1 MSSTGSRFSSG
12 TLDSGFRRNDNYLP
26 SLTFCEFIRSED
38 IMNYNYVLKELRH
51 HHNRTLVNILG
62 IGIGIALFVS
72 INAVSTA
79 YQKAVSLPFKNLGAD
94 IVVQRPE
101 KRAVD
106 SGLPPAS
113 MRGIR
118 LPFSNQLLPFED
130 LEKLKTIEGVDSMAS
145 SLLLWEFDKGGFR
158 TIMGV
163 DLAQPVLGPVKV
175 KDWLKEGRF
184 PHKEGEV
191 VIEKHYAKF
200 QQKRMGDTL
209 EINGRPFSVVG
220 LLEIKEGSQI
230 ASANLYLS
238 LQDAQTL
245 LGGESGGVH
254 PVRNS
259 SERLN
264 PAGLRSNPAIDEAI
278 EQRGIISNGVN
289 VVYLRLKDPALLS
302 QVKTSIA
309 RQLNG
314 VSVASSDSSLE
325 LMGGVSKISD
335 QFSFIVSLIAL
346 GGAVFLIVKA
356 MLSNLVERSR
366 EIGILKA
373 VGWTERD
380 VQKQLMGEV
389 FLQSL
394 LGGVFG
400 IMMGYFFS
408 YLLGF
413 LSIPVSTPWELNLLP
428 AFAKDTAAAAQTVRL
443 PVSISFSLAAISIGL
458 SILTGGLASFAM
470 GKRTSRMKPAEILRR
485 L

>member
-1 MSSTGSRFSSG
+1 
-12 TLDSGFRRNDNYLP
+12 
-26 SLTFCEFIRSED
+26 
-38 IMNYNYVLKELRH
+38 MNYHYVLKELRH
-51 HHNRTLVNILG
+51 HHHRTLVNILG

-94 IVVQRPE
+94 VVVQQPE

-106 SGLPPAS
+106 SGQPPAS

-118 LPFSNQLLPFED
+118 LPFSNQILPSED
-130 LEKLKTIEGVDSMAS
+130 LEKLKDIQGVDSMAS

-163 DLAQPVLGPVKV
+163 DLSQPSLGPVKV
-175 KDWLKEGRF
+175 KEWLKEGRF
-184 PHKEGEV
+184 PQKEGEAV
-191 VIEKHYAKF
+191 VEKHYAKF
-200 QQKRMGDTL
+200 HHTQIGGTV

-230 ASANLYLS
+230 ASSNIYLP
-238 LQDAQTL
+238 LQDAQNL
-245 LGGESGGVH
+245 LGGESGGV
-254 PVRNS
+254 N
-259 SERLN
+259 
-264 PAGLRSNPAIDEAI
+264 I
-278 EQRGIISNGVN
+278 
-289 VVYLRLKDPALLS
+289 VYLRLKNPSLLG
-302 QVKTSIA
+302 QVKTNIA

-335 QFSFIVSLIAL
+335 QFSFVVSIIAL

-394 LGGVFG
+394 AGGIFG
-400 IMMGYFFS
+400 ILMGYLFS

-413 LSIPVSTPWELNLLP
+413 LSVPVSTPWELNLLP

-443 PVSISFSLAAISIGL
+443 PVSISAGLTGISLALSLAAGVM
-458 SILTGGLASFAM
+458 ASYFM
-470 GKRTSRMKPAEILRR
+470 GKRTARMKPAEILRR

>member
-1 MSSTGSRFSSG
+1 
-12 TLDSGFRRNDNYLP
+12 
-26 SLTFCEFIRSED
+26 
-38 IMNYNYVLKELRH
+38 MNYNYVLKELRY

-79 YQKAVSLPFKNLGAD
+79 YQKAASLPFKNLGAD
-94 IVVQRPE
+94 VVVQRPE

-106 SGLPPAS
+106 SGQPPAS

-118 LPFSNQLLPFED
+118 LPFSNQLLPPGD
-130 LEKLKTIEGVDSMAS
+130 LEKLKTIEGIDSMAS

-163 DLAQPVLGPVKV
+163 DLSKPSLGPVKV
-175 KDWLKEGRF
+175 KEWLKEGRF
-184 PHKEGEV
+184 PQKEGEV

-200 QQKRMGDTL
+200 QHKKIGDTL
-209 EINGRPFSVVG
+209 DINGRPFSVVG

-230 ASANLYLS
+230 ASANIYLP
-238 LQDAQTL
+238 LQDAQGL
-245 LGGESGGVH
+245 VGGESGGVY
-254 PVRNS
+254 PVRDS
-259 SERLN
+259 SRYDSKPSGALN
-264 PAGLRSNPAIDEAI
+264 PAGIDLKSNPAIGGTVE
-278 EQRGIISNGVN
+278 ERGNNSNGVN
-289 VVYLRLKDPALLS
+289 IVYLRLKNPSLLS

-309 RQLNG
+309 RRLNG

-335 QFSFIVSLIAL
+335 QFSFIVSIIAL

-394 LGGVFG
+394 LGGVLG
-400 IMMGYFFS
+400 VVMGYFFS

-413 LSIPVSTPWELNLLP
+413 LSIPVSTSWELNLLP

-443 PVSISFSLAAISIGL
+443 PVSISAGLTAVSLAL
-458 SILTGGLASFAM
+458 SLVAGGMASYAM
-470 GKRTSRMKPAEILRR
+470 GKRTARMKPAEILRQM
-485 L
+485 

>member
-1 MSSTGSRFSSG
+1 
-12 TLDSGFRRNDNYLP
+12 
-26 SLTFCEFIRSED
+26 
-38 IMNYNYVLKELRH
+38 MNYSYVLKELRY

-106 SGLPPAS
+106 SGQAPAS

-118 LPFSNQLLPFED
+118 LPFSNQLLPSQD
-130 LEKLKTIEGVDSMAS
+130 LEKLKTVEGIDSMAS

-163 DLAQPVLGPVKV
+163 DLTQPSLGPVKV

-184 PHKEGEV
+184 PQKEGEV
-191 VIEKHYAKF
+191 IIEKHYAKF
-200 QQKRMGDTL
+200 QHKKMGDIID
-209 EINGRPFSVVG
+209 INSRPFSIVG
-220 LLEIKEGSQI
+220 FLEIKEGSQI
-230 ASANLYLS
+230 ASANIYLP
-238 LQDAQTL
+238 LQDAQGL
-245 LGGESGGVH
+245 LGGES
-254 PVRNS
+254 
-259 SERLN
+259 
-264 PAGLRSNPAIDEAI
+264 
-278 EQRGIISNGVN
+278 NGVN
-289 VVYLRLKDPALLS
+289 IVYLRLKNPSLLS

-309 RQLNG
+309 RQING
-314 VSVASSDSSLE
+314 VSVSSSDSSLE

-335 QFSFIVSLIAL
+335 QFSFVVSLIAL

-394 LGGVFG
+394 LGGVLG
-400 IMMGYFFS
+400 IVMGYFFS

-443 PVSISFSLAAISIGL
+443 PVSISAGLTAISLVL
-458 SILTGGLASFAM
+458 SLTAGGLASYFM
-470 GKRTSRMKPAEILRR
+470 GKRTSRMKPVEILRQ

>member
-1 MSSTGSRFSSG
+1 
-12 TLDSGFRRNDNYLP
+12 
-26 SLTFCEFIRSED
+26 
-38 IMNYNYVLKELRH
+38 MNYSYVLKELRH

-72 INAVSTA
+72 INAVNTA

-101 KRAVD
+101 KRAVE
-106 SGLPPAS
+106 SSQPPTS

-118 LPFSNQLLPFED
+118 LPFSNQLLPSQD

-163 DLAQPVLGPVKV
+163 DLAQPSLGPVKV
-175 KDWLKEGRF
+175 KEWLKEGRF
-184 PHKEGEV
+184 PQKEGEV

-200 QQKRMGDTL
+200 QHKKIGNAV
-209 EINGRPFSVVG
+209 EINGHPFSIVG

-230 ASANLYLS
+230 ASANIYSS
-238 LQDAQTL
+238 LQDAQSL
-245 LGGESGGVH
+245 LGAESRGAN
-254 PVRNS
+254 PIRNS
-259 SERLN
+259 GRYDSKPSGALN
-264 PAGLRSNPAIDEAI
+264 PSPAA
-278 EQRGIISNGVN
+278 EQRGTISNGVN
-289 VVYLRLKDPALLS
+289 IVYLRLKNPSLLS
-302 QVKTSIA
+302 QVKTSIGKN
-309 RQLNG
+309 LNG
-314 VSVASSDSSLE
+314 VSVTSSDSFLE
-325 LMGGVSKISD
+325 LMGGVSRISD
-335 QFSFIVSLIAL
+335 QFSFVVSIIAL
-346 GGAVFLIVKA
+346 GGAFFLIIKA

-373 VGWTERD
+373 VGWTEKD

-394 LGGVFG
+394 LGGVLG
-400 IMMGYFFS
+400 IVMGYFFS

-443 PVSISFSLAAISIGL
+443 PVSISAGLTGISLAL
-458 SILTGGLASFAM
+458 SLVAGGMASYVM
-470 GKRTSRMKPAEILRR
+470 GKRTARMKPAEILRQ

>member
-1 MSSTGSRFSSG
+1 
-12 TLDSGFRRNDNYLP
+12 
-26 SLTFCEFIRSED
+26 
-38 IMNYNYVLKELRH
+38 MNYRYVVKELRH

-106 SGLPPAS
+106 SGQPPAS

-118 LPFSNQLLPFED
+118 LPFSNQLLPSQD
-130 LEKLKTIEGVDSMAS
+130 VEKLKAIEGVDSMAS

-163 DLAQPVLGPVKV
+163 DLTQPSLGPVKV
-175 KDWLKEGRF
+175 RDWLKEGRF
-184 PHKEGEV
+184 PQKDGEV
-191 VIEKHYAKF
+191 IIEKHYAKF
-200 QQKRMGDTL
+200 QHKKMGDTL

-220 LLEIKEGSQI
+220 LLEIREGSQI
-230 ASANLYLS
+230 ASANIYLP
-238 LQDAQTL
+238 LQDAQNL
-245 LGGESGGVH
+245 VGGESTGVN

-259 SERLN
+259 SGALN
-264 PAGLRSNPAIDEAI
+264 PTGIILKSNPAV
-278 EQRGIISNGVN
+278 EQRDIISNGVN
-289 VVYLRLKDPALLS
+289 IVYLRLKNPSLLS

-314 VSVASSDSSLE
+314 VSVTSSDSSLE

-335 QFSFIVSLIAL
+335 QFSFIASIIAL

-400 IMMGYFFS
+400 ILMGYFFS

-443 PVSISFSLAAISIGL
+443 PVSISVSLAAISIGL
-458 SILTGGLASFAM
+458 SILAGGMASYVM
-470 GKRTSRMKPAEILRR
+470 GKRTARMKPAEILRQ

>member
-1 MSSTGSRFSSG
+1 
-12 TLDSGFRRNDNYLP
+12 
-26 SLTFCEFIRSED
+26 
-38 IMNYNYVLKELRH
+38 
-51 HHNRTLVNILG
+51 
-62 IGIGIALFVS
+62 
-72 INAVSTA
+72 
-79 YQKAVSLPFKNLGAD
+79 
-94 IVVQRPE
+94 
-101 KRAVD
+101 
-106 SGLPPAS
+106 

-118 LPFSNQLLPFED
+118 LPFSNQLLPSQD
-130 LEKLKTIEGVDSMAS
+130 LEKLKAIEGVDSMAS

-163 DLAQPVLGPVKV
+163 DLTQPSLGPVKV
-175 KDWLKEGRF
+175 KEWLKEGRF
-184 PHKEGEV
+184 PQKEGEV
-191 VIEKHYAKF
+191 VLEKHYAKF
-200 QQKRMGDTL
+200 HHTTIGDTV

-230 ASANLYLS
+230 ASSNIYLP
-238 LQDAQTL
+238 LQDAQNL
-245 LGGESGGVH
+245 LGGES
-254 PVRNS
+254 S
-259 SERLN
+259 
-264 PAGLRSNPAIDEAI
+264 
-278 EQRGIISNGVN
+278 GVN
-289 VVYLRLKDPALLS
+289 IVYLRLKNPSLLG
-302 QVKTSIA
+302 QVKTNIA

-314 VSVASSDSSLE
+314 VSVASSDSFLE

-335 QFSFIVSLIAL
+335 QFSFVVSIIAL

-394 LGGVFG
+394 AGGIFG
-400 IMMGYFFS
+400 ILMGYFFS

-443 PVSISFSLAAISIGL
+443 PVSMSVSLAAISLGL
-458 SILTGGLASFAM
+458 ITCCRRHGKLLYGETDGTNETRRDIKAAIIWLGLPYREEAFEACEYAVECLRNIDSVKNKEKTRITGSNDG
-470 GKRTSRMKPAEILRR
+470 
-485 L
+485 